1 MSDNK
6 KSSFKGTVGFVLAA
20 AGSAVG
26 LGNIWRFPYLAAKDG
41 GGLFMIIYVVLSVT
55 FGFSLLMTEV
65 AIGRK
70 TKCPPLTAYKKVS
83 QKWGWLGILG
93 SFIPVM
99 MLSYYVCI
107 GGWVLKYFVTFI
119 TGNRALCAQD
129 SYFGDF
135 TSGIAQPIFYMVI
148 FVLLGAAVVLF
159 GVDKGIEKVS
169 KVLMPSLFVLI
180 VGILVFSLTLKNT
193 NPDGTVVTGLHG
205 LKEFLIPD
213 LEGMTVTRFFRIVM
227 DVVGQLFYSLS
238 IAAGIMITYGSYV
251 PDKTNLAT
259 SVGQIEICDTVV
271 AFLAGMMIVPAI
283 YVFSGKDGMSQGASL
298 MFVSLPKIFN
308 EMGLVGTIF
317 GTLFFGMVIFA
328 AITSSVSLQET
339 MVATAMEKLG
349 LDRKKSTIL
358 STVVIILAGTVIC
371 LGFNVLKFEVTLPN
385 GDKGSVLEVV
395 DYIVSQ
401 IALPIAAILATILI
415 GWVVKPE
422 YVISEVT
429 KNGERFTRAK
439 IYSFIIKYF
448 APLFLFILLL
458 MSFGIIPIQ

>member
-1 MSDNK
+1 
-6 KSSFKGTVGFVLAA
+6 
-20 AGSAVG
+20 
-26 LGNIWRFPYLAAKDG
+26 
-41 GGLFMIIYVVLSVT
+41 
-55 FGFSLLMTEV
+55 
-65 AIGRK
+65 
-70 TKCPPLTAYKKVS
+70 
-83 QKWGWLGILG
+83 
-93 SFIPVM
+93 
-99 MLSYYVCI
+99 
-107 GGWVLKYFVTFI
+107 
-119 TGNRALCAQD
+119 
-129 SYFGDF
+129 
-135 TSGIAQPIFYMVI
+135 
-148 FVLLGAAVVLF
+148 
-159 GVDKGIEKVS
+159 
-169 KVLMPSLFVLI
+169 
-180 VGILVFSLTLKNT
+180 
-193 NPDGTVVTGLHG
+193 
-205 LKEFLIPD
+205 
-213 LEGMTVTRFFRIVM
+213 
-227 DVVGQLFYSLS
+227 
-238 IAAGIMITYGSYV
+238 MITYGSYV

-259 SVGQIEICDTVV
+259 SVSQIEICDTVV